1 MKGNPDVIKVL
12 NKVLR
17 KELTGINQY
26 FIHAKMWINSH
37 RAVALQGGVEVAA
50 ALTEV
55 VVGRVAQSEHRIFH
69 GSEIKA
75 VAMHQHSQKRAASS
89 GGSPSPW
96 VLTTISTQL
105 ACINTLG
112 WQCAMSLTSDG
123 KPARRSEAASLFAS
137 LSALPV
143 TVP

>member
-12 NKVLR
+12 NEVLSCSCGPSGPVFVLQTL
-17 KELTGINQY
+17 E
-26 FIHAKMWINSH
+26 HAVKPMLGRYIVIDVAIDAWINSH

-75 VAMHQHSQKRAASS
+75 VAMHQ
-89 GGSPSPW
+89 
-96 VLTTISTQL
+96 
-105 ACINTLG
+105 
-112 WQCAMSLTSDG
+112 
-123 KPARRSEAASLFAS
+123 
-137 LSALPV
+137 ALPETRGIIGRFAV
-143 TVP
+143 AAGAHHHQHAVGVHQHARLAVRHVSNL